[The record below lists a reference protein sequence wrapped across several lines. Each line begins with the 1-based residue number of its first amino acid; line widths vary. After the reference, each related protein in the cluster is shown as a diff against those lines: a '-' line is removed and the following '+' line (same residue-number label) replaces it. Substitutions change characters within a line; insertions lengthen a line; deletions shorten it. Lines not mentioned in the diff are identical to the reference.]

1 LTFPPLQPSQY
12 PFTTA
17 KAACR
22 AVRQAAF
29 ACAEK
34 RRIAA
39 KRTGMQTRCTKIC
52 QKVWQG
58 ALKTENHPLK
68 RFRQR
73 SFAEDTLKN
82 LFRNSREGLT
92 YIVFDIRDI
101 LEGYY
106 QIYED
111 CVNIG
116 PRNGRDG
123 AEWGSGHGQ

>member
-1 LTFPPLQPSQY
+1 MHKNMPKNL
-12 PFTTA
+12 A
-17 KAACR
+17 
-22 AVRQAAF
+22 
-29 ACAEK
+29 
-34 RRIAA
+34 
-39 KRTGMQTRCTKIC
+39 GCTKNE
-52 QKVWQG
+52 
-58 ALKTENHPLK
+58 KTPAETISAK
-68 RFRQR
+68 

-82 LFRNSREGLT
+82 ICRDSRERLT
-92 YIVFDIRDI
+92 YIVFDIRAI

>member
-1 LTFPPLQPSQY
+1 MHKNMPKSL
-12 PFTTA
+12 A
-17 KAACR
+17 
-22 AVRQAAF
+22 
-29 ACAEK
+29 
-34 RRIAA
+34 
-39 KRTGMQTRCTKIC
+39 GCTKNE
-52 QKVWQG
+52 
-58 ALKTENHPLK
+58 KTPAETISAK
-68 RFRQR
+68 K

-82 LFRNSREGLT
+82 ICRDSRERLT
-92 YIVFDIRDI
+92 YIVFDIRAI

>member
-1 LTFPPLQPSQY
+1 M
-12 PFTTA
+12 
-17 KAACR
+17 R
-22 AVRQAAF
+22 
-29 ACAEK
+29 
-34 RRIAA
+34 
-39 KRTGMQTRCTKIC
+39 TRCTKIC

-58 ALKTENHPLK
+58 ALKTKKHPLK
-68 RFRQR
+68 RFRQK

-82 LFRNSREGLT
+82 ICRDSRERLT
-92 YIVFDIRDI
+92 YIVFDIRAI

>member
-1 LTFPPLQPSQY
+1 
-12 PFTTA
+12 
-17 KAACR
+17 
-22 AVRQAAF
+22 
-29 ACAEK
+29 
-34 RRIAA
+34 
-39 KRTGMQTRCTKIC
+39 MC

-58 ALKTENHPLK
+58 ALKPEKPPLK

-92 YIVFDIRDI
+92 YIVFDIRAI

>member
-1 LTFPPLQPSQY
+1 
-12 PFTTA
+12 
-17 KAACR
+17 
-22 AVRQAAF
+22 
-29 ACAEK
+29 
-34 RRIAA
+34 
-39 KRTGMQTRCTKIC
+39 MQTRCTKIC

-58 ALKTENHPLK
+58 ALKTKKHPLK
-68 RFRQR
+68 RFQQR

-82 LFRNSREGLT
+82 ICRDSRERLA
-92 YIVFDIRDI
+92 YIVFDIRAI

-123 AEWGSGHGQ
+123 AEWGPGHGR

>member
-1 LTFPPLQPSQY
+1 LTFPPLQPSRN

-34 RRIAA
+34 QRIAV

-58 ALKTENHPLK
+58 ALKTKKHPLK

-73 SFAEDTLKN
+73 SFADDTLKN
-82 LFRNSREGLT
+82 ICRDSRERLT
-92 YIVFDIRDI
+92 YIVFDIRAI

-123 AEWGSGHGQ
+123 AEWGSGHGR